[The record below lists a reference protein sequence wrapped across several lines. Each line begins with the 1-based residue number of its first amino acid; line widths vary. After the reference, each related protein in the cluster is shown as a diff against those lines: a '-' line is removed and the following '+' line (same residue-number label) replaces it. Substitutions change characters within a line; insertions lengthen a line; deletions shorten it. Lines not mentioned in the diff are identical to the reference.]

1 MKEISKAVA
10 GRMKE
15 YNINYSKGKKRG
27 KLVYP
32 YFVGQLYLTDSGDE
46 SGKQEYEMLLDGFDR
61 NPDEEAM
68 LSAVE
73 KIEEAFP
80 VIGGYVVSNKK
91 NTIMICFDSLIP
103 DIPTD
108 TDADLNRNQIKLRIK
123 KWRCKC

>member
-27 KLVYP
+27 KPVYP

-123 KWRCKC
+123 KWRC

>member
-1 MKEISKAVA
+1 MKEISKAIA
-10 GRMKE
+10 DRMKE
-15 YNINYSKGKKRG
+15 YNISYSKGKKRG
-27 KLVYP
+27 KSVYP

-123 KWRCKC
+123 RWRY

>member
-1 MKEISKAVA
+1 MKEISKAIA

-27 KLVYP
+27 KPAYP

-123 KWRCKC
+123 KWRC

>member
-1 MKEISKAVA
+1 MKEISKAIA

-15 YNINYSKGKKRG
+15 YNISYSKGKKRG
-27 KLVYP
+27 KPVYP

-91 NTIMICFDSLIP
+91 NTIMISFDSLIP

-123 KWRCKC
+123 KWRC

>member
-1 MKEISKAVA
+1 MKEISKAIA
-10 GRMKE
+10 DRMKE

-123 KWRCKC
+123 KWRY

>member
-1 MKEISKAVA
+1 MKEISKAIA

-15 YNINYSKGKKRG
+15 YGINYSKGKKRG
-27 KLVYP
+27 KPVYP
-32 YFVGQLYLTDSGDE
+32 YFVGQLYLVDSGDE

-73 KIEEAFP
+73 QIENAFP
-80 VIGGYVVSNKK
+80 AVGGFIIQNRQNVIMVSY
-91 NTIMICFDSLIP
+91 DSIIP

-108 TDADLNRNQIKLRIK
+108 TDADLSRNQIKLKITR
-123 KWRCKC
+123 WRC